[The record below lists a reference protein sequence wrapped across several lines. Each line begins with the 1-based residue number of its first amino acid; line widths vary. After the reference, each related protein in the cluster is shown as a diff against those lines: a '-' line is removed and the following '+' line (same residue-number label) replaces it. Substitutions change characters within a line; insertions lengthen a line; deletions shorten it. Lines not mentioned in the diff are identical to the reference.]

1 MKEVEST
8 NGRDD
13 IVGGRITARRGDK
26 HVDGMFLPLIDQ
38 RGNWPPTYV
47 VEAAADERESTRSE
61 INDGRGEIELTKEPR
76 FHGVQICRL
85 DIEQVIRHQGAHM
98 AVDHVI
104 SDDVPAA
111 CPRPPQRHP
120 RADREDEHRCG
131 CPCED
136 PTDRVGLG
144 GLC

>member
-98 AVDHVI
+98 AVDHFS
-104 SDDVPAA
+104 SDDVPA
-111 CPRPPQRHP
+111 P
-120 RADREDEHRCG
+120 
-131 CPCED
+131 
-136 PTDRVGLG
+136 
-144 GLC
+144 